1 MLKPVEPLQMLTPV
15 ESHRLIFQQP
25 MLQSVNRSLDLQME
39 SGRSYE
45 NPAYENGVF
54 HNGLDHDSARHPLP
68 GQVGHCDY
76 SPEHSPEGS
85 DQAITQAQ
93 ARSP

>member
-1 MLKPVEPLQMLTPV
+1 MQKCVYRGL
-15 ESHRLIFQQP
+15 H
-25 MLQSVNRSLDLQME
+25 LQME

-85 DQAITQAQ
+85 DQASTQAQ
-93 ARSP
+93 APSP